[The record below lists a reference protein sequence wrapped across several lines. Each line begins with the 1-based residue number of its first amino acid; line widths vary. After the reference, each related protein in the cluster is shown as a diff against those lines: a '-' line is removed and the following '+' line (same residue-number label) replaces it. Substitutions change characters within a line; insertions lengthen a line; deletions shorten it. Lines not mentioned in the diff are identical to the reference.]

1 MIRESVLLGTFFG
14 LVSAL
19 GYSAANVCL
28 RAVIHCDP
36 MWVSCVK
43 AMPTAVLLG
52 VWLLFGSLA
61 GRRDLP
67 RGRFLLVVA
76 LSSLFMHVAGNVPF
90 QWALSVIGVA
100 LTTSLTLGS
109 IIITGAVLGR
119 IYLSEPIT
127 PRAAAAI
134 GVLGLAV
141 MALVLGAGEASSSVL
156 QVENEEAVSTWKII
170 VGVLAACLAGFAYG
184 QLGVVIRHGLMR
196 GGSIAG
202 MLWTVSTLGVVILG
216 MLTIARLGVSSM
228 LDTSWIDLQTM
239 LGAGLFTTVA
249 FLTLAKALQLTTLI
263 YINTLNASQA
273 AMCAVAGVWFF
284 NEPASVAMWS
294 GVGLTAVGLVLMDR
308 QSHRLQTPADL
319 KSEPASSAPLVNSP
333 D

>member
-1 MIRESVLLGTFFG
+1 
-14 LVSAL
+14 
-19 GYSAANVCL
+19 
-28 RAVIHCDP
+28 
-36 MWVSCVK
+36 
-43 AMPTAVLLG
+43 
-52 VWLLFGSLA
+52 
-61 GRRDLP
+61 
-67 RGRFLLVVA
+67 
-76 LSSLFMHVAGNVPF
+76 MHVAGNVPF
-90 QWALSVIGVA
+90 QWSLSVIGVA
-100 LTTSLTLGS
+100 LTTSLTLGL

-141 MALVLGAGEASSSVL
+141 LALVLGAGEASSSVL
-156 QVENEEAVSTWKII
+156 QVENGEAASTGKI
-170 VGVLAACLAGFAYG
+170 VAGVLAACLAGFAYG
-184 QLGVVIRHGLMR
+184 LLGVVIRHGLMR

-202 MLWTVSTLGVVILG
+202 TLWTVSTLGVVILG
-216 MLTIARLGVSSM
+216 ILTMARLGVSSM
-228 LDTSWIDLQTM
+228 LDTSWIDLQKM

-284 NEPASVAMWS
+284 NEPASIPMWS